1 MKKLS
6 KPYFEDHTHGAG
18 GGLPII
24 KSIWEKFGFSY
35 MFLSIE
41 KHSGLAP
48 WKLIFA
54 YIAGLISNSS
64 SVNKIADYCSN
75 APILKEILGGVIP
88 SQSALSRFFSKKFDW
103 LGCSIDRIK
112 LFYSTTET
120 SIEEGDVVAL
130 DDTKIEHP
138 YGKKL
143 PFLCWLFDNS
153 EKKHLW
159 CMNLV
164 STLLVRANGLTTP
177 LFWRIW
183 VQNKEKSANA
193 KITKIDLA
201 KDMLLSLREVTSVKL
216 WVAMDRW
223 FLCKDLFQWL
233 KSKNFHWVTKCKRN
247 TALYKQSGSDWKG
260 NPRYSPVKP
269 GQLLALYY
277 VQLIKNGKPGECSAL
292 SIPDIYIKLPVMKP
306 NKKGKMVK
314 KQEYTKVAAVA
325 VIRLPEDIDKENP
338 VVDLATPDEK
348 AAHFKGAYLLISNRH
363 DAPEKAVDAYAKRW
377 KIEVFYR
384 NAKQELGLTSCHSK
398 YKEAHEAHIEMIFI
412 AETMLC
418 YANWELNKEG
428 DIILT
433 HGEMVREIINASHR
447 ISIRNSLQVYFDTTI
462 AKYTSFFKK
471 FWPKFYDLGFG
482 LLPFHFMAQTA

>member
-1 MKKLS
+1 MKNLS
-6 KPYFEDHTHGAG
+6 NPRFEKPQYGAG

-35 MFLSIE
+35 LFLSID

-48 WKLIFA
+48 WKMVFA
-54 YIAGLISNSS
+54 YVAGLIANSS
-64 SVNKIADYCSN
+64 SVNKIADHCSD
-75 APILKEILGGVIP
+75 APILNEILGGTIP
-88 SQSALSRFFSKKFDW
+88 TQSALSRFFSKKLDW
-103 LGCSIDRIK
+103 LKCSSNRIE
-112 LFYSTTET
+112 LFCSTQET
-120 SIEEGDVVAL
+120 AISEGDVVAL

-164 STLLVRANGLTTP
+164 STLLVRSNGLITP
-177 LFWRIW
+177 LSWRIW
-183 VQNKEKSANA
+183 IQDKEKSSNT
-193 KITKIDLA
+193 KKTKIDLA
-201 KDMLLSLREVTSVKL
+201 KDMLLSLRETTHVKL

-233 KSKNFHWVTKCKRN
+233 KSNNFDWVTKCKRN
-247 TALYKQSGSDWKG
+247 TALYQLNGCDWKN

-277 VQLIKNGKPGECSAL
+277 PQLIRSGKAGECSAL
-292 SIPDIYIKLPVMKP
+292 SIPDIYIKMPIYKP
-306 NKKGKMVK
+306 NKKGVLVK

-325 VIRLPEDIDKENP
+325 VIRLPEDIDVEKP
-338 VVDLATPDEK
+338 VIDLANPDEK
-348 AAHFKGAYLLISNRH
+348 AAHFQGSYLLISNRY
-363 DAPEKAVDAYAKRW
+363 DAPEEAVNSYAKRW

-384 NAKQELGLTSCHSK
+384 NAKQELGLTSCHSQS
-398 YKEAHEAHIEMIFI
+398 KEAHEAHIEMIFI

-418 YANWELNKEG
+418 YANWELNKDG
-428 DIILT
+428 VIILT

-447 ISIRNSLQVYFDTTI
+447 ILHKDKLQVYFDTSVARFTRL
-462 AKYTSFFKK
+462 FKK
-471 FWPKFYDLGFG
+471 LWPKSYDLGFG
-482 LLPFHFMAQTA
+482 VSPFHYMEQSA